1 MIKKIGLVLALTFA
15 PVAAFAQTPAPAA
28 AAAAPAEEHAGLST
42 NSTVGE
48 LFADP
53 AAHEVLERHVPEL
66 VGNPQLQQA
75 SGMQFSALAAYVPTL
90 TPEKLAEIDRDLAA
104 AAGH

>member
-15 PVAAFAQTPAPAA
+15 PAAALAQTSAPAPAA
-28 AAAAPAEEHAGLST
+28 EQHAGLST

-53 AAHEVLERHVPEL
+53 AAHAVLERHVPEL

-104 AAGH
+104 AAAGH